1 MIRYVVDASVAI
13 KWFFQMAD
21 DEDDL
26 DPAAALL
33 RANQDSEALFFQP
46 PHFIAE
52 VAAVLARK
60 KPPDESWADVNDLLD
75 LDLRRVE
82 STAVYMTACDLA
94 IRLNHHL
101 FDTLYHAV
109 ALHTAEAML
118 ITADQRYFDKAQ
130 SVGQI
135 ALLSDPGWFVQ
146 IK

>member
-26 DPAAALL
+26 EPALALL
-33 RANQDSEALFFQP
+33 RANLDDRVLFYQP

-60 KPPDESWADVNDLLD
+60 KPPDEARADVNDLFN

-82 STAVYMTACDLA
+82 STGVYMTACDLA

-101 FDTLYHAV
+101 FDTLYHAT
-109 ALHTAEAML
+109 ALHTTGATL
-118 ITADQRYFDKAQ
+118 FTADRRYFTKAQ
-130 SVGQI
+130 SIGQI
-135 ALLSDPGWFVQ
+135 ALLGDLSLPRSE
-146 IK
+146 